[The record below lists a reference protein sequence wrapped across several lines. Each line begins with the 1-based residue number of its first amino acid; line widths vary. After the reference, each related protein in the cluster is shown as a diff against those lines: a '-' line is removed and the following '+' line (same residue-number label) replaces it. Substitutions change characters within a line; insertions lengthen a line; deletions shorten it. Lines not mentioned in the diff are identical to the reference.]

1 MDLPKILNQKKLTI
15 NEFFDRSYAEL
26 RDKEDKLFCN
36 ME

>member
-1 MDLPKILNQKKLTI
+1 MDLPKILKQKKLTI

-26 RDKEDKLFCN
+26 KFQDRTYFCN